1 MERRRPVR
9 LAAARQAS
17 PQYAASAGN
26 TRSICVG
33 YRSNRCT
40 CIGASHR
47 RRCAQCSANA
57 SSANGESRKRRR
69 QPASCCISSTRCSFV
84 TSSIMVMN
92 LTSWLI
98 EYVFSAVKR
107 TLGDEV
113 RSRRRDLSNSREQ
126 VLDVERDEASGFVQL
141 TLSWNKRKERRMT
154 APGH

>member
-1 MERRRPVR
+1 
-9 LAAARQAS
+9 
-17 PQYAASAGN
+17 
-26 TRSICVG
+26 
-33 YRSNRCT
+33 
-40 CIGASHR
+40 
-47 RRCAQCSANA
+47 
-57 SSANGESRKRRR
+57 
-69 QPASCCISSTRCSFV
+69 
-84 TSSIMVMN
+84 MVMN